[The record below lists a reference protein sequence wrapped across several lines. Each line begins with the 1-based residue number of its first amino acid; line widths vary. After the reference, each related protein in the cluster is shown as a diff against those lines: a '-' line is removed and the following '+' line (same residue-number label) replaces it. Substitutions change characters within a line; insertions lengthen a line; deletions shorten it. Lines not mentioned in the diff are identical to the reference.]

1 MDGHRVIMM
10 VTLCLLALG
19 IAANQAPRKKRQ
31 ARKKTD
37 ERVYLVHA
45 DQLSYDQYG
54 LGPNAQRLKGK
65 VSFRHKGATLTC
77 DSAYFYDQTNSFE
90 AFGHV
95 KLRQGDTLTL
105 DGDYAFYDGSDQFAR
120 VRHNVLLTH
129 RGTKLYTDSLD
140 YDRLYNFGYFFEGG
154 KMVDKDNTLTSD
166 WGEYHTDTREAIFNF
181 DVHLKNKDFLLT
193 TDTLHYDTRTKLAH
207 IVGPSV
213 ITSKESVIH
222 TSQGYYDTNTGRSE
236 LFGRS
241 TLVDNQKELTG
252 DSLFY
257 NEQTGISEG
266 FQNVVYVDKE
276 NKNKMLCNR
285 FWYNEKTGE
294 AWATDRALLID
305 HSQKDTLYM
314 HADSLKMFT
323 FNIETDSVYRMIHA
337 FDHVRA
343 YRVDVQA
350 VCDSLVYNTK
360 DSTMTMYKDPIT
372 WNENRQLLGEQ
383 IVVFMKDSTVEHAHI
398 IGQALSVEKLDEEE
412 HYNQVSSKEM
422 FAWFHDGEIYESDAK
437 SNVEAIYFPVDDKD
451 STYIGMNYTQTD
463 EMRMFLKERKLQRIW
478 MPKATNTMYPMTQI
492 PRGKSKLSQFAWFD
506 YVRPL
511 HKDDIFEWRGKAAGT
526 EMKVQNRHSAPLRT
540 LDNRGNEGTEERG
553 DENSPSN
560 DGDLAPSDLTIPAPS
575 ENTPVDP

>member
-1 MDGHRVIMM
+1 MM